1 MIMTMTDRGMLYG
14 GTARAFLTR
23 LEHEI
28 KEHPALDHAFLRR
41 FAEEKLDRSQLVEF
55 AIQHYMYS
63 RFFVRN
69 VAAVVSNVPD
79 EHARSLLIQN
89 MYEEIGEPLKHR
101 DRAYVFL
108 LEVGLVTP
116 AQVGA
121 ALASV
126 GPHGDVI
133 EYFVSQGI
141 LQREVIE
148 SLVQSRTS
156 QLLELTHPA
165 LFRRFLRSLGV
176 SPEVVAAAEPL
187 PETSQFVREFDAVC
201 RNGHWLEAMG
211 ALGPGTESVV
221 PRIYGA
227 ILAGIRRSGT
237 VTPSDYVFWTIHVHC
252 DEGHG
257 ENILRAIEPYLDR
270 AENQQLVR
278 RGVMRVLNARKIWF
292 DALERMV
299 FRPRLRITE
308 IKQREQPEAS

>member
-1 MIMTMTDRGMLYG
+1 MIDRGLLHSG
-14 GTARAFLTR
+14 SARNFLVQ
-23 LEHEI
+23 LEGEI
-28 KEHPALDHAFLRR
+28 NEHPALNHSFLRR
-41 FAEEKLDRSQLVEF
+41 FAEEKLDRSQLIEF

-89 MYEEIGEPLKHR
+89 MYEEVGEPLKQR

-116 AQVGA
+116 EQVGA
-121 ALASV
+121 ALAAV
-126 GPHGDVI
+126 GPHGDVTK
-133 EYFVSQGI
+133 YFIDQGL
-141 LQREVIE
+141 LQREVVE
-148 SLVQSRTS
+148 SLVQSRTA

-187 PETSQFVREFDAVC
+187 PETSQFIREFESVC

-221 PRIYGA
+221 PRIYSA
-227 ILAGIRRSGT
+227 ILAGIRRSGE
-237 VTPSDYVFWTIHVHC
+237 VAPSDYVFWTIHVHC
-252 DEGHG
+252 DDGHG
-257 ENILRAIEPYLDR
+257 ANILLAIESYLDR
-270 AENQQLVR
+270 IENQMLVR
-278 RGVMRVLNARKIWF
+278 KGVMRILNARKLWF
-292 DALERMV
+292 DSLERTV
-299 FRPRLRITE
+299 FRARHCFTPMM
-308 IKQREQPEAS
+308 QGSQVVQQEAS

>member
-1 MIMTMTDRGMLYG
+1 
-14 GTARAFLTR
+14 
-23 LEHEI
+23 
-28 KEHPALDHAFLRR
+28 
-41 FAEEKLDRSQLVEF
+41 
-55 AIQHYMYS
+55 MYS

-89 MYEEIGEPLKHR
+89 MYEEVGEPLKQR

-116 AQVGA
+116 DQVGA
-121 ALASV
+121 ALAAV
-126 GPHGDVI
+126 GPHGDVT
-133 EYFVSQGI
+133 EYFVSRGI
-141 LQREVIE
+141 LQREVID
-148 SLVQSRTS
+148 SLVQSRTA
-156 QLLELTHPA
+156 QLLDLTHPA

-187 PETSQFVREFDAVC
+187 PETSHFVREFEAVC

-227 ILAGIRRSGT
+227 ILAGIRRSGE
-237 VTPSDYVFWTIHVHC
+237 VAPSDYVFWTIHVHC

-257 ENILRAIEPYLDR
+257 ENILLAIEAYLDR
-270 AENQQLVR
+270 VENQQLVR
-278 RGVMRVLNARKIWF
+278 RGVMRILNARKAWF

-299 FRPRLRITE
+299 FRPRRRFTE
-308 IKQREQPEAS
+308 IAQVEQEAS